1 MIEIIDLKRVSV
13 FKNLTN
19 DELNDIKILVTEKTF
34 AKGTILFKEGMRG
47 GVMYI
52 VKKGGI
58 EIFKKG
64 KPSEISLAKLG
75 PGSFVGEMSLID
87 DEPRSASARISED
100 AVLLIITKSSFQEII
115 TKNAEAGNKILI
127 TFIKMLNSRLRNTNK
142 RIQTTV

>member
-19 DELNDIKILVTEKTF
+19 DELNEIKILVTEKTF
-34 AKGTILFKEGMRG
+34 GKGTILFKEGMRG

-64 KPSEISLAKLG
+64 RPSEISLAKLG

-87 DEPRSASARISED
+87 DEPRSASARINED

-127 TFIKMLNSRLRNTNK
+127 TFIKMLNSRIRNTNK